1 MTIELRHLRAFLAIA
16 EEGNVTRAAA
26 RLHTGQ
32 PALSRTLRQLEDHL
46 GTRLV
51 DRSTHHLDLTAA
63 GRTFRDK
70 ATVALAAV
78 DDALNP
84 ATLTRWPLRLG
95 HPWAAYGDLT
105 IPLLRRWDAAH
116 PDVPLELRRIDDRTA
131 GLTSG
136 KVDAALLRGEVDAPD
151 VVTELLLYE
160 DRLAVLPATS
170 ELTSRDT
177 LTLAD
182 LAAYPIAMNTIA
194 GTTSLDLWPA
204 GARPPAAIEVTN
216 TDEWLTTI
224 MVGRGLGVTTS
235 ATPKIHSHASIVFRP
250 LTDAPPVPVYLAWR
264 KGPGHPALP
273 ELVTMAL
280 EVANTSPSGV

>member
-95 HPWAAYGDLT
+95 HPWAAFGDLT
-105 IPLLRRWDAAH
+105 IPLLRRWDEAH

-131 GLTSG
+131 GLTRG
-136 KVDAALLRGEVDAPD
+136 EVDAALLRGEATAPGLQR
-151 VVTELLLYE
+151 ELMLYE
-160 DRLAVLPATS
+160 DRLAVLPAGNPLAARES
-170 ELTSRDT
+170 VT
-177 LTLAD
+177 LSDLAD
-182 LAAYPIAMNTIA
+182 WPIATNIIA
-194 GTTSLDLWPA
+194 GTTGLDLWPA
-204 GARPPAAIEVTN
+204 HHRPPSLIKVKN

-224 MVGRGLGVTTS
+224 AAGRALGVTTV
-235 ATPKIHSHASIVFRP
+235 ATPGLYSHPSVVFRP
-250 LTDAPPVPVYLAWR
+250 LTDAPQVPLYLVWR
-264 KGPGHPALP
+264 SGQEHPSLRD
-273 ELVTMAL
+273 LVRLAH
-280 EVANTSPSGV
+280 EVTKPSPSGT